1 MTHDQQVLMPES
13 DINAAAPP
21 LTIAKPTT
29 TGVWLAFAL
38 VLVAHWD
45 CVALYV
51 QRVTSWTELL
61 PEFLAFVTAVV
72 LLGTG
77 DRPQCRKSVEPGWL
91 AVPVL
96 LSAVSFGRVPELC
109 SLMLAVASLAVFLWI
124 FGITRHVAVWGLLLL
139 SLPILSRL
147 PLFLGYPLR
156 IATGILAAPV
166 LKLQGLN
173 AVREGTVFRIGE
185 QFVVI
190 DAPCSGT
197 NMLWAVSWVVL
208 TLSAFCHLSN
218 VRTVFACGWAL
229 VVVVI
234 ANAVRSTSL
243 VLAEVRGLELSSSEH
258 AAVGVICYA
267 GLLAAITLIIR
278 RLAPRSTGSVT
289 GTAITSAPIPPRLP
303 LTVQWAVVAVACV
316 CSAGAPLFAVPVPHT
331 RSTAFPGWPTHF
343 DGHVLVRVELQDYE
357 RRYAVDFPG
366 RLARFADGN
375 RQIMFQWLPT
385 HSRSVHSAA
394 DCLRHVGYRVRHGP
408 VLIDRQFTRWS
419 TATATR
425 DGVTVRVRERIESAA
440 GQHWQDVSAWYWDAI
455 LDRAAGPYWVVIVTE
470 PQ

>member
-1 MTHDQQVLMPES
+1 MLEP
-13 DINAAAPP
+13 DINTAAPP
-21 LTIAKPTT
+21 LTIAKPTP
-29 TGVWLAFAL
+29 TGVWLALAL
-38 VLVAHWD
+38 VLVAHWY
-45 CVALYV
+45 CVTLYV
-51 QRVTSWTELL
+51 QRVIGWTELL
-61 PEFLAFVTAVV
+61 PEYLAFVTAVV

-77 DRPQCRKSVEPGWL
+77 DRPKRRESVEPGWL

-109 SLMLAVASLAVFLWI
+109 SLMLAVASLAVFLWV

-156 IATGILAAPV
+156 IATGILAAPL

-185 QFVVI
+185 QLVVI

-197 NMLWAVSWVVL
+197 NMLWAVSWVAF
-208 TLSAFCHLSN
+208 TLSAFCRLSN
-218 VRTVFACGWAL
+218 GRTVVACGCAL

-243 VLAEVRGLELSSSEH
+243 VLAEVRGLELSNSEH
-258 AAVGVICYA
+258 AAVGVVCYV

-289 GTAITSAPIPPRLP
+289 DTGLTSTRLLPRLP
-303 LTVQWAVVAVACV
+303 LNVQWAAVAVACV
-316 CSAGAPLFAVPVPHT
+316 CSAGAPLFALPVAHM
-331 RSTAFPGWPTHF
+331 RSTDFPGWPTHF
-343 DGHVLVRVELQDYE
+343 DGHALVRIELQDYE
-357 RRYAVDFPG
+357 RRYAAEFPG
-366 RLARFADGN
+366 RLARFTDDN

-394 DCLRHVGYRVRHGP
+394 DCLRNVGYRVRHGP
-408 VLIDRQFTRWS
+408 VLIDRQSTRWS
-419 TATATR
+419 SATATR

-455 LDRAAGPYWVVIVTE
+455 LDRTTGPYWVVIVTE